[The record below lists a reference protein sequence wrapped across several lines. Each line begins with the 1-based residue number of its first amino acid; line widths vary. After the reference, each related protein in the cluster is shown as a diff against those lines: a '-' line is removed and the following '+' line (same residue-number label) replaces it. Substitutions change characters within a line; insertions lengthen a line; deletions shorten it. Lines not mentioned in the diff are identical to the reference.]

1 MSAFTMIEL
10 LVVLVILAALAGGVV
25 TMLGSTT
32 EDAQQTIAAASLREL
47 RDAIMGSPAA
57 PGYFEDMRYVSG
69 GLPRQLAD
77 LFRKAAGAPD
87 FDKNT
92 RKGWRGPY
100 ARSQGGIK
108 KVTNAS
114 NTGYPAP
121 GDRRFADDKTF
132 AERNFYDV
140 SYGSAGDPAAAD
152 PWGNPIVIQIP
163 AIDAGNPNLD
173 TIEKCEQRARL
184 VSAGPDGAINCDP
197 NDDYPST
204 MERGDDLVVF
214 LRRADVP

>member
-1 MSAFTMIEL
+1 MRVLWHPKSGCPKGAHVAAKPHRATMSAFTMIEL

-121 GDRRFADDKTF
+121 GDRRFAP
-132 AERNFYDV
+132 AVER
-140 SYGSAGDPAAAD
+140 
-152 PWGNPIVIQIP
+152 QILNHETHE
-163 AIDAGNPNLD
+163 IH
-173 TIEKCEQRARL
+173 EFSWFRAFRVL
-184 VSAGPDGAINCDP
+184 
-197 NDDYPST
+197 
-204 MERGDDLVVF
+204 RGLN
-214 LRRADVP
+214 